1 MRYLFH
7 NLERIKK
14 SLKGKFLFLFLDCD
28 GTLAPIA
35 DTPDKAVIPQ
45 EARIL
50 LDLLSHKNNCRI
62 AIISGRNLADI
73 KKRIGLKDIIY
84 SGNHGFQIE
93 GTKIKHE
100 LAIPAGYKEVLRRIK
115 ANLEKKLSGINGVFV
130 EDKKLSLALHFRLVD
145 KKQLPFVKT
154 AFHESI
160 ALYLVR
166 NKIKLSSGKKILE
179 VRPPIYWDKGR
190 AVLWLLAR
198 RQFISGAK
206 KVFPIYLGDDITDE
220 DAFKALGRKGLTVF
234 VGKTGSSGAAYYL
247 KNTEEVIKFLRL
259 IADLKYN

>member
-14 SLKGKFLFLFLDCD
+14 NLKGKFLFLFLDCD
-28 GTLAPIA
+28 GTLAPIS
-35 DTPDKAVIPQ
+35 DTPGKAVVPR

-62 AIISGRNLADI
+62 AIISGRNLTDI

-93 GTKIKHE
+93 GPKIRHE
-100 LAIPAGYKEVLRRIK
+100 LGIAAGYKEVLRRIK
-115 ANLEKKLSGINGVFV
+115 ANLENKLSGIKGVFV
-130 EDKKLSLALHFRLVD
+130 EDKKLSLALHFRLAD
-145 KKQLPFVKT
+145 KKQLPFVKA
-154 AFHESI
+154 AFYESTI
-160 ALYLVR
+160 FYLAG

-179 VRPPIYWDKGR
+179 VRPPVYWDKGR

-198 RQFISGAK
+198 RQLIPGAK
-206 KVFPIYLGDDITDE
+206 KVFPVYLGDDITDE
-220 DAFKALGRKGLTVF
+220 DAFRALKRKGLTVF
-234 VGKTGSSGAAYYL
+234 VGKSASSGADYYL
-247 KNTEEVIKFLRL
+247 KDTKEVIKFLRL
-259 IADLKYN
+259 IADLKYS